1 MTSDPAKVG
10 HAAKSIL
17 RVNIEAVLD
26 RHRRAKEEATDGV
39 HDALG
44 LTSRARGLKRR
55 FSGDHTVFIIL
66 LT

>member
-1 MTSDPAKVG
+1 MTGDPAKVG

-17 RVNIEAVLD
+17 RMNIEAVLD
-26 RHRRAKEEATDGV
+26 RHRRAKEEATDSV

-44 LTSRARGLKRR
+44 FTSRARGLWRK
-55 FSGDHTVFIIL
+55 FSTEHISSMVL